1 MPEEID
7 HETGSSIPP
16 DSRPLASNLSP
27 AQRQFAEVL
36 GNCLAERWRR
46 MHSAPQA
53 DASDRS
59 ARTDS
64 PNDKT
69 GD

>member
-7 HETGSSIPP
+7 QATGSRIPS
-16 DSRPLASNLSP
+16 DGRPLAGNLSP

-46 MHSAPQA
+46 MHTAPQA
-53 DASDRS
+53 DTSDRS
-59 ARTDS
+59 AKTDS
-64 PNDKT
+64 PNYKT